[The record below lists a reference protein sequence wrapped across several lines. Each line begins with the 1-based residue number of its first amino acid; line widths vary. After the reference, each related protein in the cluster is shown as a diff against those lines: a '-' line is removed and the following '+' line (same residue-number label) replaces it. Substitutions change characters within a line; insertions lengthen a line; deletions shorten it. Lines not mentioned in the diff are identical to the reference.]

1 MLLVSV
7 PYLLPW
13 HTTPIPSFYTEW
25 WAGVF
30 GLLASLALVGA
41 RRLPLPGFTLLALLL
56 GGIVLLQEVSGRAP
70 LPQLS
75 AFYGLYLL
83 WAALLAS
90 ASSFLVSEVG
100 QEKLTRFL
108 ALALCIG
115 SLLAALLSLVQ
126 PWLLIGFPA
135 RLGGLLGQ
143 ANHFT
148 SYIWLGLASLL
159 YLHVT
164 AVLSRRAFW
173 LAAALLT
180 LTAVLVGQ
188 RSSFLY
194 AAVLIGIAFWQA
206 RNASSAA
213 RPDPRPL
220 ALGIGLMFV
229 FLQPFSMLLPT
240 WGDGGGAQPPPA
252 LRAFQ
257 QASGPSI
264 RLQLWRVGWAGI
276 AAEPLFGNGVGSYP
290 SQALTHAETI
300 PAAVNPGPA
309 ESAHNLFIDLS
320 VEFGVPVALLVLIAA
335 GGWLWRVQKAAVTA
349 EGTWAIA
356 IFLIL
361 CLHGLIEY
369 SLWYSYFFGLL
380 AVVAGAF
387 GSVRQVGQ
395 RLAPVA
401 LTLGL
406 LLWGGLTLVELR
418 RDYKLLETS
427 LALGKQPAMLAL
439 AKDALLRI
447 PQTSLLS
454 PWVNTTACVSL
465 DPLQV
470 AVKDGLAVCRIAMH
484 FAPAVESGVHQALL
498 QWRAGDA
505 DGARTLLRDLRLAM
519 HYNAGGVDALLVK
532 LAARDARISELF
544 QPE

>member
-1 MLLVSV
+1 M

-13 HTTPIPSFYTEW
+13 ATSPIPSFYTEW
-25 WAGVF
+25 WAVVL
-30 GLLASLALVGA
+30 GLVASLALVGA

-56 GGIVLLQEVSGRAP
+56 GGIVLLQAVSGRAP
-70 LPQLS
+70 LPQIS

-100 QEKLTRFL
+100 HAKLTRVL

-135 RLGGLLGQ
+135 RLGGSLGQ

-164 AVLSRRAFW
+164 AVLSCRVFW

-194 AAVLIGIAFWQA
+194 AAVLIGVAFWQA
-206 RNASSAA
+206 RNTSSAA

-229 FLQPFSMLLPT
+229 FLQPFSMLLPS
-240 WGDGGGAQPPPA
+240 WVDGGAQPPPA

-276 AAEPLFGNGVGSYP
+276 TAQPLLGNGVGSYP
-290 SQALTHAETI
+290 SQALIRAETI
-300 PAAVNPGPA
+300 PAAENPGPA
-309 ESAHNLFIDLS
+309 ESAHNLLIDLS

-335 GGWLWRVQKAAVTA
+335 GGWLWHVQKTAVTA

-369 SLWYSYFFGLL
+369 PLWYSYFFGLL

-387 GSVRQVGQ
+387 GPVRQVGQ

-406 LLWGGLTLVELR
+406 VLWGSLTLVELR

-427 LALGKQPAMLAL
+427 LALGTQPTMLAQ
-439 AKDALLRI
+439 AKAALLRI

-470 AVKDGLAVCRIAMH
+470 AVEDGLAVCGIAMH

-505 DGARTLLRDLRLAM
+505 DGARKLLRDLRLVM
-519 HYNAGGVDALLVK
+519 HYNTGGVDALLVK

-544 QPE
+544 HPE